1 MKAKYE
7 NTTNHDINIYKYH
20 CKENSG
26 VLVVYE
32 YSKESENKK
41 IVLGKYIGNSIY
53 DLNGKIYVEWLVSV
67 FNLINGNNLSSV
79 GKLYYI
85 DKFLNNR
92 FTSLIKFTK
101 EGYDLLT
108 NKYLYLNNEIYL
120 NVLIE
125 KEINL
130 REVNINEESFFD
142 FNDLNETYFFSE
154 EELNQ
159 IDDKSFIRYL
169 KDNLDKINNYIKSD
183 EELLL
188 KIKNSAD
195 INEEVRILK
204 ISLFNKENTKEISL
218 SL

>member
-1 MKAKYE
+1 M
-7 NTTNHDINIYKYH
+7 NILK
-20 CKENSG
+20 K
-26 VLVVYE
+26 V
-32 YSKESENKK
+32 KKK

-195 INEEVRILK
+195 INEKVRILK